1 MSQELNRIDVEQ
13 IMELLPHRYP
23 FLLVDRVLDY
33 TPGER
38 LHAIKNVTMNEPFFT
53 GHFPQKPVF
62 PGVLMIEA
70 LAQAT
75 GVLSAVSLTE
85 EEKAKESLY
94 FFASIDNAKFKKVV
108 VPGDTLHLKVELLKI
123 RRGMG
128 RFSCVAEVDGEEVCS
143 AEVMCARRE
152 V

>member
-1 MSQELNRIDVEQ
+1 MSQELNRLDVEH
-13 IMELLPHRYP
+13 IFELIPHRFP
-23 FLLVDRVLDY
+23 FLLVDRVIDY

-38 LHAIKNVTMNEPFFT
+38 LHAIKNVTFNEPFFN

-75 GVLSAVSLTE
+75 GILSALSLTD
-85 EEKAKESLY
+85 KDPKDALY

-108 VPGDTLHLKVELLKI
+108 VPGDTLHLEVELLKV

-128 RFSCVAEVDGEEVCS
+128 KFACVAKVDGQEVCS
-143 AEVMCARRE
+143 AEIMCARRE

>member
-1 MSQELNRIDVEQ
+1 MSQELNRLEVEQ
-13 IMELLPHRYP
+13 IFELIPHRFP

-33 TPGER
+33 VPNER
-38 LHAIKNVTMNEPFFT
+38 MHAIKNVTFNEPFFT

-70 LAQAT
+70 LAQTT
-75 GVLSAVSLTE
+75 GILSAVSLTD
-85 EEKAKESLY
+85 KDPKDALY
-94 FFASIDNAKFKKVV
+94 YFASIDNARFKKQVI
-108 VPGDTLHLKVELLKI
+108 PGDTLHLEVELLKF

-128 RFSCVAEVDGEEVCS
+128 KFLSTAKVDGEIACS
-143 AEVMCARRE
+143 AEIMCARRE